1 MNAMSK
7 NLTKLGAVFA
17 VTALSVALSGCGS
30 SDPTTDDTKSASGTI
45 TVGSAGFPESE
56 ILAEIYGQALEAK
69 GITVKQ
75 KPNIGEREVYF
86 KALKDGSIDLIPD
99 YTGNLLSYLDPK
111 TTATSAA
118 DVEAA
123 LGSALPSDIEVFTA
137 SKAEDKDSYNV
148 TPKFSADEGVT
159 SIGDLAKVKGL
170 KLGGPPPLAERVYGI
185 PGLEKV
191 YGVKGVKFTPIKD
204 GGGPN
209 TVKALL
215 DGKIDVADI
224 FTTAPSIADNKLVT
238 LEDPKNL
245 IAAQNVLPLIS
256 KKKASAKVE
265 ETLNAVSAQLTTQD
279 LVDLNRKN
287 SGADKTSPKVLA
299 KEWLTQKGLI

>member
-1 MNAMSK
+1 MSR
-7 NLTKLGAVFA
+7 NLTKLGAALA
-17 VTALSVALSGCGS
+17 VTALGVALSGCGG
-30 SDPTTDDTKSASGTI
+30 DPTSDNTKSDSGTI

-69 GITVKQ
+69 GLTVKQ
-75 KPNIGEREVYF
+75 KPSIGEREVYF

-111 TTATSAA
+111 TTATSAE

-123 LGSALPSDIEVFTA
+123 LGDALPSDLKVLAA

-148 TPKFSADEGVT
+148 TAKFAADNGLKT
-159 SIGDLAKVKGL
+159 IGDLAKIKGL
-170 KLGGPPPLAERVYGI
+170 KLGGPPPLAERTYGI

-191 YGVKGVKFTPIKD
+191 YGITGVKFTPIKD

-209 TVKALL
+209 TLAALL
-215 DGKIDVADI
+215 DGKVDVADI
-224 FTTAPSIADNKLVT
+224 FTTTPSIADNKLVT

-245 IAAQNVLPLIS
+245 IAAQNVVPLIS
-256 KKKASAKVE
+256 SKKMKINKVE
-265 ETLNAVSAQLTTQD
+265 SALDAVSAELTTQD

-287 SGADKTSPKVLA
+287 QGPDKTAPATLA
-299 KEWLTQKGLI
+299 KQWLTDKGLN

>member
-1 MNAMSK
+1 MSK
-7 NLTKLGAVFA
+7 NLTKLGAVLA

-30 SDPTTDDTKSASGTI
+30 DPTSDDTKSASGTI

-75 KPNIGEREVYF
+75 KPSIGEREVYF
-86 KALKDGSIDLIPD
+86 KALEDGSIDLIPD

-123 LGSALPSDIEVFTA
+123 LGTALPKDIGVLDA

-148 TPKFSADEGVT
+148 TAKFAADNSLKT
-159 SIGDLAKVKGL
+159 IGDLGKVKGL
-170 KLGGPPPLAERVYGI
+170 KLGGPPPLAERTYGI

-191 YGVKGVKFTPIKD
+191 YGIKGVKFTAIKD

-209 TVKALL
+209 TLKALL

-224 FTTAPSIADNKLVT
+224 FTTTPSIADNKLVT

-245 IAAQNVLPLIS
+245 IAAQNVVPLIS
-256 KKKASAKVE
+256 TKKASAKVKE
-265 ETLNAVSAQLTTQD
+265 ALDAISAQLTTQD

-287 SGADKTSPKVLA
+287 QGADKTAPATLA
-299 KEWLTQKGLI
+299 KEWLTEKGLL